1 MKESQPKPDYLYHDQ
16 AYQAKRNAGFP
27 GWDTEDVIQQ
37 SICELS
43 SLLDKIPL
51 SDSSNVLDIGCGA
64 GNLSFWL
71 ESRGFRVCGTDISH
85 QAIEWAKEKG
95 ELQSS
100 KVSFI
105 TSDATKYL
113 PYPNNFFDIVIDNH
127 CLHCII
133 GEDRNSYLRHIVS
146 VLKPGGFYLLSSMC
160 CEFPYPEGLE
170 GFDTNSKC
178 IFCKGFPVR
187 YLGTRKEILSEL
199 ENASLQIIEHTEQIG
214 QDRMNDLIVIAQKVE

>member
-1 MKESQPKPDYLYHDQ
+1 MKESQPIPDYLYHDQ
-16 AYQAKRNAGFP
+16 AYQAKRKAGLP

-43 SLLDKIPL
+43 SLLDRISL
-51 SDSSNVLDIGCGA
+51 SNSSNVLDIGCGA

-71 ESRGFRVCGTDISH
+71 ESQGLQVCGTDISH

-105 TSDATKYL
+105 TSDATNNL
-113 PYPNNFFDIVIDNH
+113 PYPNSFFDLVIDNH

-133 GEDRNSYLRHIVS
+133 GADRISYLRNIVS
-146 VLKPGGFYLLSSMC
+146 VMKPGGFYILSTMC
-160 CEFPYPEGLE
+160 CEHPYPEGLE
-170 GFDTNSKC
+170 DFDINSKC

-214 QDRMNDLIVIAQKVE
+214 QDRMNDLNVIARR